1 MEELDRRIV
10 TLLASDGRLSF
21 TDLAKETGLSVSA
34 VHQRVKRLQ
43 ERSVVRGYRAVVDNE
58 AAGLPLTALVSITP
72 FDASAPDD
80 IPDRLRHL
88 HQIVSCWSVA
98 GEENYVLQVR
108 VASPS
113 ELEDLLATIRTEAA
127 VTTRTTVV
135 LSTPWED
142 RSPFVDAPAYA
153 SEIPDGGQVT
163 D

>member
-1 MEELDRRIV
+1 MEDLDRRIV
-10 TLLASDGRLSF
+10 ALLASDGRLSF

-34 VHQRVKRLQ
+34 VHQRVRRLQ
-43 ERSVVRGYRAVVDNE
+43 ERSAIKGYRAVVDHE

-80 IPDRLRHL
+80 IPDRLRDI

-113 ELEDLLATIRTEAA
+113 DLEELLARIRAGAA

-135 LSTPWED
+135 LSTPWEN
-142 RSPFVDAPAYA
+142 RSPLG
-153 SEIPDGGQVT
+153 E
-163 D
+163 